1 MSRAHHLQQRAR
13 SLHRRGPRKTV
24 AEGCRHGRAGTG
36 ASAVAFDHSG
46 LYMAVGGADARVYG
60 VKQDWEVVKTFPD
73 MPKKV
78 RADGLGLPVCRPFC
92 EERPVS
98 WASRS
103 AESWGRTSI
112 CTACLTLSETLTAET
127 KPTSPD

>member
-1 MSRAHHLQQRAR
+1 MSFR
-13 SLHRRGPRKTV
+13 
-24 AEGCRHGRAGTG
+24 RAGTG

-78 RADGLGLPVCRPFC
+78 CGDGFGWNNCRPFC
-92 EERPVS
+92 
-98 WASRS
+98 RS
-103 AESWGRTSI
+103 ARGFHVQWTS
-112 CTACLTLSETLTAET
+112 LQAEL
-127 KPTSPD
+127 